1 MNWVSGVVVYVIT
14 WWIVLFAVLPWRVT
28 PAKRQVEGEMA
39 GAPENPH
46 LLYKALWTT
55 IIATGIFL
63 AIYLLVASN
72 LISFQEMADRLGRE

>member
-28 PAKRQVEGEMA
+28 PTRGSIAGEMA

-55 IIATGIFL
+55 GIATVVFIGIY
-63 AIYLLVASN
+63 ALVASN
-72 LISFQEMADRLGRE
+72 LISFQEMADRLGRD

>member
-28 PAKRQVEGEMA
+28 PTRRSIAGEMA

-55 IIATGIFL
+55 SIATVVFIGIY
-63 AIYLLVASN
+63 ALVASN
-72 LISFQEMADRLGRE
+72 LISFQEMADRLGRD